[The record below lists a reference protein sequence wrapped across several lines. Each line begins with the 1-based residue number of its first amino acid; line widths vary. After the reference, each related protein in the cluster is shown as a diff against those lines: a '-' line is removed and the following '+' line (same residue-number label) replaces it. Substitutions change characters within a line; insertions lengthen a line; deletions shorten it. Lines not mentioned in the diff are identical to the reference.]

1 MIYDNIPE
9 KYFCHEDLN
18 KAINELCMFKSILNT
33 FSDLSLGIMDKEER
47 SENARRIGIL
57 INAFQNFKNEINK
70 MLEAYQIV
78 AQRYAYVIT
87 WWDGGTT
94 NAVYEALV
102 HRVSAWLPFDAN
114 YKVIDGVKPFQKDV
128 VKPFFELMEKYDKDK
143 MFSISAEMKD
153 FSLNNGV

>member
-9 KYFCHEDLN
+9 KYLCHEDVN
-18 KAINELCMFKSILNT
+18 KAINELCMLKSILNKCSE
-33 FSDLSLGIMDKEER
+33 FSLGILDKEER